1 MAWNVHAHMADQP
14 KPLIPGLFL
23 NGVQVEVYE
32 DPSMTGSVRGR
43 SVVGIKSLDLDDMED
58 FYDSVWRALVSDNV
72 VEGHRYSRGP
82 EGYEVYHMGDVHR
95 FFIENVTEA
104 PIMMP
109 VAWYNESC
117 RMPSYTITPTLIRVP
132 GLMWVE
138 LGRFLPGGGRESVTQ
153 FDSDNPDLFYYDGFI
168 AIPPGVWDLNI
179 SIGGAAWGSS
189 MAITRWRFW
198 SPQHSTN
205 NPRYFKAI
213 SFEPG
218 DLDDYVLELRGG
230 TVDIVDGQLHIRP
243 STVPVPPFGGFL
255 RCEVTI
261 PFGASPSPA
270 RYTRL
275 EFWYRTFFRPPSTDI
290 GISVFGAAT
299 AGANI
304 LGHIWKTD
312 HTGGYGIGGLFGQM
326 EYLGWTRF
334 VVDYD
339 SLTGAITGSAYDI
352 NGVPLTGPVTWWCP
366 PDACS
371 VADQIRI
378 VAHGGEHILGGIT
391 YLAYGECP
399 RDWYFSPPGDE
410 DPHKVRRRRAAWMN
424 MERPAIL

>member
-1 MAWNVHAHMADQP
+1 VAWNVHAHMADQP

-32 DPSMTGSVRGR
+32 DPNLTGSVRGR

-72 VEGHRYSRGP
+72 VEGHRYSSGP

-95 FFIENVTEA
+95 FFIENVKEA

-117 RMPSYTITPTLIRVP
+117 RMSTHHITPTLIRVP

-138 LGRFLPGGGRESVTQ
+138 LGRFLPGGGRETVTQ
-153 FDSDNPDLFYYDGFI
+153 FDPDNPDLFYYDGFI

-189 MAITRWRFW
+189 VAITRWRLW

-230 TVDIVDGQLHIRP
+230 TVDIVDGLLHIHP
-243 STVPVPPFGGFL
+243 STVPVPPFGGL
-255 RCEVTI
+255 PYCEITI
-261 PFGASPSPA
+261 PFGASPSAA

-275 EFWYRTFFRPPSTDI
+275 EFWYRTYPPSIDTQI
-290 GISVFGAAT
+290 WVEAT
-299 AGANI
+299 VSASITGNSEI
-304 LGHIWKTD
+304 CTWITG
-312 HTGGYGIGGLFGQM
+312 HTGDYGIGGPFGQM
-326 EYLGWTRF
+326 EYIGWTRF

-371 VADQIRI
+371 VADQIHI
-378 VAHGGEHILGGIT
+378 LAYGEEHILGDIT

-410 DPHKVRRRRAAWMN
+410 DPHKVRRRRAAWQDL
-424 MERPAIL
+424 ERPTF

>member
-1 MAWNVHAHMADQP
+1 MADQP

-43 SVVGIKSLDLDDMED
+43 SVVGIKSLVLDDMED

-72 VEGHRYSRGP
+72 VEGHRYSSGP
-82 EGYEVYHMGDVHR
+82 AGYEVYHMGDVHR
-95 FFIENVTEA
+95 FFIENVTGA

-117 RMPSYTITPTLIRVP
+117 RMPPYGITPTPIRVP

-138 LGRFLPGGGRESVTQ
+138 LGRFLPGGGRETVTA
-153 FDSDNPDLFYYDGFI
+153 FDPDNPDLFYYDGFI

-189 MAITRWRFW
+189 IAITRWRFW

-230 TVDIVDGQLHIRP
+230 TVDIVDGQLHIHP
-243 STVPVPPFGGFL
+243 STVPTPPFGGLPF
-255 RCEVTI
+255 CEVTI
-261 PFGASPSPA
+261 PFGASPPAA

-275 EFWYRTFFRPPSTDI
+275 EFWYQTYSPSIDTQI
-290 GISVFGAAT
+290 TVTGAAT
-299 AGANI
+299 ASASITGNT
-304 LGHIWKTD
+304 WKTG

-326 EYLGWTRF
+326 EYIGWTRF

-366 PDACS
+366 PAACS
-371 VADQIRI
+371 VADQIHI
-378 VAHGGEHILGGIT
+378 VTHGQEHILGGIT

-399 RDWYFSPPGDE
+399 HDWYFSPPGDE

-424 MERPAIL
+424 MERPLFL